1 MLLGVCI
8 GYETAPLQRM
18 TVPVRVLS
26 NRIERQITGGNQTK
40 IEIFGGGTG
49 GSRDGLR

>member
-1 MLLGVCI
+1 VQTLLDSRKSDDSAFAGN
-8 GYETAPLQRM
+8 Y
-18 TVPVRVLS
+18 
-26 NRIERQITGGNQTK
+26 GNQTK